1 VNLIKLDDKT
11 IQKIIADYEH
21 VENRIYEEKEA
32 SIRTFYKGIRRGMRW
47 MLKDLGVEIENVTYD
62 PDYEENKMWKRIA
75 ESEQQ

>member
-1 VNLIKLDDKT
+1 MRTIKLDDKT

-21 VENRIYEEKEA
+21 VESRIYEEKDS
-32 SIRTFYKGIRRGMRW
+32 SIQTFYKGIRRGMRW

-62 PDYEENKMWKRIA
+62 PDYEENKMWQRIA